1 MDKVLVQAYKLVAE
15 LLSYPED
22 LNLGEIEQWTDHLGR
37 SLVEEIGH
45 EVALNVRSFVQDLKS
60 ITAGEYIDTLELAP
74 RCPLYLGYWAFLDE
88 GADSPSRRKFMSE
101 LLDVYHLFGL
111 SLGGKELPDYL
122 PVVVEFLWISLGKGR
137 QEARTRV
144 ITQYALPWLPNI
156 ITCLEDNGSPY
167 ARLLKTL
174 QMLIEWDL
182 RQEGGIG

>member
-1 MDKVLVQAYKLVAE
+1 MEAYKLVAE

-22 LNLGEIEQWTDHLGR
+22 LNLA
-37 SLVEEIGH
+37 EIGQWADDLTCSLA
-45 EVALNVRSFVQDLKS
+45 EKLGDEAALNVRSFAQDLKS
-60 ITAGEYIDTLELAP
+60 ITPGEYIETLELAP

-88 GADSPSRRKFMSE
+88 GADSPARRKFMSE

-122 PVVVEFLWISLGKGR
+122 PVVVEFLWISLGKGH

-144 ITQYALPWLPNI
+144 ITQYVVPWLPSI
-156 ITCLEDNGSPY
+156 ITCLENNGSPY
-167 ARLLKTL
+167 AKLLKTL